1 MATYTDVAYAKK
13 VPIYCGAD
21 SMVADGGFATVGVN
35 YVQLGK
41 QVADMVEKIVNGE
54 KVSDIPY
61 ETISDYAKYVNMQA
75 VKQFGGNFDKKA
87 FERFDVLVEEDGT
100 SHFNK

>member
-1 MATYTDVAYAKK
+1 MHFILVTTTQ
-13 VPIYCGAD
+13 
-21 SMVADGGFATVGVN
+21 SLQQWLLTQM
-35 YVQLGK
+35 QLGK
-41 QVADMVEKIVNGE
+41 QVADMVEKIANGE

-75 VKQFGGNFDKKA
+75 VKQFGGKFDKKA
-87 FERFDVLVEEDGT
+87 FEGFDVLVEEDGT

>member
-1 MATYTDVAYAKK
+1 MHFILVTTTQSLQQWLLTQMPLTAKK

-41 QVADMVEKIVNGE
+41 QVADMVEKIANGR
-54 KVSDIPY
+54 KS
-61 ETISDYAKYVNMQA
+61 
-75 VKQFGGNFDKKA
+75 F
-87 FERFDVLVEEDGT
+87 
-100 SHFNK
+100 